1 MSRRPFAYVVSVDG
15 PQVTLNLRDEHKG
28 QLASHPDGIVSV
40 TDIGSL
46 FGVDAGSRLLVL
58 RVQSLRFAEPKEAH
72 LKLNQPDFNKE
83 PLRHLVATVVGVLR
97 RKDRDLTFIP
107 DSLISPSLGAEAY
120 PLSHSELA
128 AILNLQEKKGESIR
142 LGETTR
148 SNGSLW
154 VDIDVLLSRHVAVL
168 GGTGQG
174 KSSFTAAILQQIL
187 KLPNS
192 RIVLFDI
199 NGEYEQ
205 ALKPHLPEEKIKI
218 TKFGQDPE
226 ARIPYY
232 ALGRH
237 GLGRLFLPSEKTQ
250 RPALNFALENL
261 HFVEWSDSHQAARLV
276 GTTDYVLVEDCRP
289 GDANPAADAI
299 DKLRTKKH
307 NSAATK
313 WPHMMAL
320 ASLVAE
326 SYSLKPSNR
335 SNYGNNNNRTYERG
349 GFEYGN
355 ISPLINR
362 IRRLVEDPL
371 FTSVVDVGEG
381 QVNGG
386 KLNWQKE
393 ATALVDQIFGSSDTE
408 WNLHIVDL
416 RSVAH
421 DLLPM
426 ILGSLLEL
434 LAFELFKRGQGVTHP
449 TLLVLEEAHHYLR
462 QLNDN
467 DETGKHSLA
476 YERLAKEGR
485 KFGVS
490 IWLSTQRPSELSPTV
505 LSQCGTWVVFRLASE
520 QDLRA
525 VSVAAEWVDKQEVSR
540 IAGLPRR
547 QAVVFGSCVALPTR
561 IVSPT
566 ADPTPKSH
574 DPDFK
579 VWTKTNEEIFD
590 DIFS

>member
-1 MSRRPFAYVVSVDG
+1 MSRLPFAYVVSIDG

-97 RKDRDLTFIP
+97 RKAQELSFIP

-120 PLSHSELA
+120 PLSQSELA

-187 KLPNS
+187 KFPNS

-205 ALKPHLPEEKIKI
+205 ALAPHLPKEKIKV
-218 TKFGQDPE
+218 TRFGQDTK

-237 GLGRLFLPSEKTQ
+237 GLGRLLLPSEKTQ

-261 HFVEWSDSHQAARLV
+261 HFVEWSETHQAARLI
-276 GTTDYVLVEDCRP
+276 GTNDFNLVEDCRP
-289 GDANPAADAI
+289 GDANAAADAI

-307 NSAATK
+307 KTPAQK

-335 SNYGNNNNRTYERG
+335 AGSSGVKSYERG

-362 IRRLVEDPL
+362 IRRLVEDPH
-371 FTSVVDVGEG
+371 FTSIVDVNAG
-381 QVNGG
+381 QDSND

-393 ATALVDQIFGSSDTE
+393 SSELVNQVFGSADTS

-421 DLLPM
+421 DLLPL

-434 LAFELFKRGQGVTHP
+434 LAFELFKRGQGATHP

-462 QLNDN
+462 QLSDN

-547 QAVVFGSCVALPTR
+547 QAVIFGSCVALPTR

-566 ADPTPKSH
+566 ANPTPKSH

-579 VWTKTNEEIFD
+579 IWTKTNDELLEDLFK
-590 DIFS
+590 

>member
-1 MSRRPFAYVVSVDG
+1 MSRSPFAYVVSIDG

-28 QLASHPDGIVSV
+28 QLAAHPDGIVSV

-46 FGVDAGSRLLVL
+46 FGVDAGSRLLIL

-72 LKLNQPDFNKE
+72 LRLHQPDINKE

-97 RKDRDLTFIP
+97 RKDQQLSFIP

-120 PLSHSELA
+120 PLSQSELA
-128 AILNLQEKKGESIR
+128 AILNLQEKKGESIK
-142 LGETTR
+142 LGDTTR

-154 VDIDVLLSRHVAVL
+154 VDIDVLLGRHVAVL
-168 GGTGQG
+168 GSTGQG

-187 KLPNS
+187 KFPNS
-192 RIVLFDI
+192 RVVLFDI

-205 ALKPHLPEEKIKI
+205 ALSPHLPPEKIKI
-218 TKFGQDPE
+218 TKFGQDLK

-232 ALGRH
+232 SLGRH
-237 GLGRLFLPSEKTQ
+237 GLGRLLLPSEKTQ

-261 HFVEWSDSHQAARLV
+261 QFVEWSDSQQAAGLA
-276 GTTDYVLVEDCRP
+276 GTNSFVLVEDCRP

-299 DKLRTKKH
+299 NKLRARTH
-307 NSAATK
+307 TATAKK
-313 WPHMMAL
+313 WPPMMAL

-326 SYSLKPSNR
+326 SYSIKPSQ
-335 SNYGNNNNRTYERG
+335 RTGQTAKSFERG
-349 GFEYGN
+349 PFEYGN
-355 ISPLINR
+355 ISPLLNR
-362 IRRLVEDPL
+362 IRRLVEDPH
-371 FTSVVDVGEG
+371 FISVVDVDGSDT
-381 QVNGG
+381 NGNS
-386 KLNWQKE
+386 LNWQAE
-393 ATALVDQIFGSSDTE
+393 ATNLVDQMFGAQDTD
-408 WNLHIVDL
+408 WNLHIIDL

-434 LAFELFKRGQGVTHP
+434 LAFELFKRGQGATHP

-462 QLNDN
+462 QLNDH

-485 KFGVS
+485 KFGIS

-547 QAVVFGSCVALPTR
+547 QAVIFGSCVALPTR
-561 IVSPT
+561 IISPT
-566 ADPTPKSH
+566 ANPTPKSQ

-579 VWTKTNEEIFD
+579 VWTRPPETQED
-590 DIFS
+590 DFGF